1 MENSPASDVPPTQT
15 LGSDFACLATGLLFL
30 AVILV
35 FSFYFVGPS
44 SNQLFLAIAAV
55 FGGYMAMNIG
65 ANDVANNVGPAVGSK
80 AMTMGWAIVIAMVFE
95 ASGAFI
101 AGGDVVSTIK
111 KGIIDIE
118 AFGENTDHFLW
129 AMMAALLAA
138 ALWLNL
144 ATWAR
149 APVSTTHSIVGGV
162 MGAGI
167 AAAGFSIVDWGTMA
181 KIASSWVISPV
192 IGGVIAALFLFAIKK
207 TIVFKE
213 DKMAASYR
221 WVPIYVA
228 VMAWAFVTYLVLK
241 GLKKIWPQMLQLSN
255 DLLFFTVEVTKK
267 PTFPTALLLGGI
279 GDSLHLGQLL
289 AGVDRLPKGLKETDT
304 INYRI
309 QIVDV
314 FTPGEFEIDKI
325 LQKANSLQLKKET
338 IARKKEVEKITLATI
353 EKFNNG
359 ELEDDL
365 NYTHSGL
372 KYILH
377 QKGKGKKVT
386 PLQKVKVQYMG
397 FLSDGKV
404 FDTSFDD
411 GNPIVFPLG
420 AGKVIKGWDEGISK
434 LTVGSSATFFIPYQ
448 LAYGIAGWPG
458 KIPNKADLVFYIE
471 LISSY

>member
-1 MENSPASDVPPTQT
+1 MSQEEIDFLYKSEYGYDSEEDVDSDIKLKQIKTKREAAKARKELKSFQEKYQPKQKQQAVNNEEQIKAIQQRWEQQLDSQSVNEIVSGDSFKYQVPQEA
-15 LGSDFACLATGLLFL
+15 LGKVKSELKDLNNLPKGFTTEGKLKY
-30 AVILV
+30 VIKIIEITSKEKLV
-35 FSFYFVGPS
+35 TTTKINKTT
-44 SNQLFLAIAAV
+44 SNYPYQIL
-55 FGGYMAMNIG
+55 
-65 ANDVANNVGPAVGSK
+65 
-80 AMTMGWAIVIAMVFE
+80 
-95 ASGAFI
+95 
-101 AGGDVVSTIK
+101 
-111 KGIIDIE
+111 
-118 AFGENTDHFLW
+118 
-129 AMMAALLAA
+129 
-138 ALWLNL
+138 
-144 ATWAR
+144 
-149 APVSTTHSIVGGV
+149 
-162 MGAGI
+162 
-167 AAAGFSIVDWGTMA
+167 
-181 KIASSWVISPV
+181 
-192 IGGVIAALFLFAIKK
+192 KK
-207 TIVFKE
+207 TGNIVAQPGDRIRYREYRFVNNELEKE
-213 DKMAASYR
+213 TPMDQPLQASLPPR
-221 WVPIYVA
+221 NTVPNPPPGNY
-228 VMAWAFVTYLVLK
+228 
-241 GLKKIWPQMLQLSN
+241 
-255 DLLFFTVEVTKK
+255 E
-267 PTFPTALLLGGI
+267 ALLLGGI